1 MNRRLQNLIG
11 TLVYLLAFSSVAH
24 AQLKDNIEVNLF
36 GGGSVYTKKK
46 FEIGFPQSTIP
57 IQEIFKL
64 NRVVFRGGLRVG
76 VFDRGHWSEE
86 FFYSYEP
93 NTAHFVRDSATST
106 SVDLP
111 LRVHNFGVTALYYL
125 QDNELQSI
133 RPFLSVG
140 LGGTLY
146 RLTQEAE
153 SIARDP
159 SRGNLP
165 GIKNSNLLT
174 LNYGVGLKVRPLSG
188 WLGFRADVRGFLGPN
203 PSFRL
208 PSQSDDPNAIVF
220 PAGGA
225 MHNGEAS
232 AGVIFYFFNRR

>member
-1 MNRRLQNLIG
+1 MNWRLKNLIV
-11 TLVYLLAFSSVAH
+11 TLVCLLAFSSVAH

-36 GGGSVYTKKK
+36 GGGSLYSRKK
-46 FEIGFPQSTIP
+46 FEIGFPQSAIP
-57 IQEIFKL
+57 IQETFKL
-64 NRVVFRGGLRVG
+64 SRAVRGGLRVG
-76 VFDRGHWSEE
+76 VFDRGHWSQE

-93 NTAHFVRDSATST
+93 NIAHFVRVSAPST
-106 SVDLP
+106 SVDLR
-111 LRVHNFGVTALYYL
+111 LRIHNYGITGLYYF
-125 QDNELQSI
+125 QDNESQSI
-133 RPFLSVG
+133 RPFVSIGV
-140 LGGTLY
+140 GGTLY

-174 LNYGVGLKVRPLSG
+174 LNYGVGVKVRPLSG